1 MGFFRRLK
9 NISNFTYT
17 GSFAIIA
24 FLLMVILPGC
34 ATGISGQ
41 SVVIKGQNGYTQDSR
56 VIIDNAN
63 LGWCIKIAELKSSF
77 VGDLMNTNVKLVSQE
92 DSTLNLQYKFLWYN
106 AQGAEISSGSSPWL
120 PLIIYGRET
129 KQVHSVAP
137 DPSAREFKIELRFQN

>member
-1 MGFFRRLK
+1 MPLVAPK
-9 NISNFTYT
+9 NIANFTHV
-17 GSFAIIA
+17 GSLIIM
-24 FLLMVILPGC
+24 FPFMMMLTGC
-34 ATGISGQ
+34 ATGISGK
-41 SVVIKGQNGYTQDSR
+41 SAVVKGPNGYTQDNR

-77 VGDLMNTNVKLVSQE
+77 VGDLMNTNVTLVSQE

-106 AQGAEISSGSSPWL
+106 AQGVEISSESSPWL

-137 DPSAREFKIELRFQN
+137 NPSAREFKIELRFQQ